1 MMGGSSDS
9 TPILQLAHTPLV
21 SLLLVP
27 FQNDAMHYSADL
39 EQFVFVVHHLFARE
53 SGDGV
58 VLAQKNRLLGT
69 NLLAH
74 AAENAADHVD
84 IEFLWVFFNLGEPIS
99 RWNFAGNDF
108 DGARRTN
115 EFTELTSHAAH
126 TAIRITYKCWRSAII
141 FWQLRVPLFFR
152 VLHGHFRPAEDHV
165 FEMLDCDQ

>member
-1 MMGGSSDS
+1 MEELSEG
-9 TPILQLAHTPLV
+9 TRILQHAHTPLI

-27 FQNDAMHYSADL
+27 FQNDAMHYSTDL

-58 VLAQKNRLLGT
+58 IFAQKNRLLGT

-74 AAENAADHVD
+74 AAENAADHID
-84 IEFLWVFFNLGEPIS
+84 IKFLWIFFDFGESIG
-99 RWNFAGNDF
+99 RRNFAGNDF

-115 EFTELTSHAAH
+115 EFTELTSDTAH
-126 TAIRITYKCWRSAII
+126 SAIRITYERGRAAIM
-141 FWQLRVPLFFR
+141 FWQLRVALFFR